1 MVVSNPATS
10 PKSFVVPGSTQSKVR
25 IFNTDY
31 NAMQIQIEPAQ
42 LHDAPQLATLLT
54 QLGYPTSAQQALQKI
69 QEHQNP
75 GYHLLVARD
84 GHFAIGFVS
93 LLVYTAIH
101 HSNPI
106 GRITAFCV
114 DESVRSSGVG
124 GQLLL
129 AAESYFRTHGCFK
142 VELTSNLKRAES
154 HEFYRNRGYSVT
166 NKHFIKIL
174 K

>member
-1 MVVSNPATS
+1 
-10 PKSFVVPGSTQSKVR
+10 
-25 IFNTDY
+25 
-31 NAMQIQIEPAQ
+31 MQIRIEPAHI
-42 LHDAPQLATLLT
+42 HDAPQLAALLT
-54 QLGYPTSAQQALQKI
+54 QLGYPASTQQTLKKI

-75 GYHLLVARD
+75 GYYLLVARD
-84 GHFAIGFVS
+84 EHYTIGFIS
-93 LLVYTAIH
+93 LLIYSAMH

-114 DESVRSSGVG
+114 DESVRGSGVG

-129 AAESYFRTHGCFK
+129 AAEAYFQTQDCFK
-142 VELTSNLKRAES
+142 VELTSNLKRVDS
-154 HEFYRNRGYSVT
+154 HDFYLNRGYTIT